1 MVQFECLESDQSTG
15 WKVEGAEGEGILKE
29 GKYGGESLCW
39 DAALSLLWSVPFS
52 DDLSDSSILLLYLVT
67 GKTSNWKPEL
77 TLYHF
82 NGILKQVNSWIT
94 DK

>member
-15 WKVEGAEGEGILKE
+15 WKMEGAEGEGILKE
-29 GKYGGESLCW
+29 SKNGGESLCW

-67 GKTSNWKPEL
+67 GKTSNWKLEL
-77 TLYHF
+77 TLYRF